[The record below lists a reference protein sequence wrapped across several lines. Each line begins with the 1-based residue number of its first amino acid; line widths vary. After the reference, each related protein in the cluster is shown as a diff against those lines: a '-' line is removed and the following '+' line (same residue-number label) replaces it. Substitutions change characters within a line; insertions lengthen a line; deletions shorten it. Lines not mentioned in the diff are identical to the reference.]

1 MNRLLIT
8 ALAFGLAQPALAAGY
23 TTADTSVVSMA
34 TGGTGVAR
42 SADPAAA
49 FINPAATL
57 ATPGLKLSFGAILA
71 APSLEARGSEASTA
85 TQSSVSVPPNAHL
98 SFGTEDFSV
107 GGSLTVPYGSGVAW
121 PSDWEYRFDI
131 VSANM
136 RVLRASAFMAA
147 ALGPLQIAAGPY
159 VDFGKLTLN
168 RQLDFITHE
177 GSVDIDTQAQ
187 GLGGH
192 VALFIQPLEGL
203 SIGATYRSKTTLAFD
218 GYATFETPLE
228 FQSRA
233 TSGPVTSKLV
243 LPDRLAFGIEWQPV
257 AALHVSA
264 ELEKTNWS
272 SVSAMV
278 IDFEDPGT
286 EDVEKERSWDDT
298 LATRLGATYSVTP
311 QTEVR
316 LGGFF
321 DPSPVPEQT
330 VGVDS
335 PDSTRVGFTTGFG
348 TMLSATTGLDVAY
361 QYIHFQGAQST
372 ATESPLSFEGAAHLL
387 GVSLRYVL

>member
-1 MNRLLIT
+1 MNRLLIA
-8 ALAFGLAQPALAAGY
+8 ALTLGLGQPALAAGY

-57 ATPGLKLSFGAILA
+57 TAPGLKLSLGAILA
-71 APSLEARGSEASTA
+71 APSLEAQGAENTTAS
-85 TQSSVSVPPNAHL
+85 QSSLSVPPNAHF

-121 PSDWEYRFDI
+121 PADWEYRFDI

-147 ALGPLQIAAGPY
+147 ALGPIQLATGPY
-159 VDFGKLTLN
+159 VDFGKLTLA
-168 RQLDFITHE
+168 RQLDFITQE
-177 GSVDIDTQAQ
+177 GSVDIDTQAR
-187 GLGGH
+187 GVGGH
-192 VALFIQPLEGL
+192 VALFTQPIEGL
-203 SIGATYRSKTTLAFD
+203 SIGATYRSRTTLEFD
-218 GYATFETPLE
+218 GYATFDTPVE

-243 LPDRLAFGIEWQPV
+243 LPDRIAFGIEWQPL
-257 AALHVSA
+257 AALHISV
-264 ELEKTNWS
+264 ELERTNWS
-272 SVSAMV
+272 SVNAM
-278 IDFEDPGT
+278 ILDFEDPGT
-286 EDVEKERSWDDT
+286 DDVEKDRRWDDT
-298 LATRLGATYSVTP
+298 LATRMGATYGLSAA
-311 QTEVR
+311 TELR
-316 LGGFF
+316 LGGFV

-335 PDSTRVGFTTGFG
+335 PDSTRMGFTTGLG
-348 TMLSATTGLDVAY
+348 TMFSDNTGLDVAY

-372 ATESPLSFEGAAHLL
+372 SADNPVSFKGAAHLL